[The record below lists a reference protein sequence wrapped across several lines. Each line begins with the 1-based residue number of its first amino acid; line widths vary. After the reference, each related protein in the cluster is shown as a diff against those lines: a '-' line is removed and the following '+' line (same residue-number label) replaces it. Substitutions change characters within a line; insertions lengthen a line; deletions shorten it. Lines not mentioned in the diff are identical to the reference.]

1 MAGKALFRCH
11 DLFPAFLPRRVGML
25 ILTRKI
31 GECITIGDH
40 IRVYVVGVRGK
51 QVRLGIEAPAD
62 AIVHRE
68 EIYQRI
74 VEENQQAARVELS
87 SLDEITGR
95 KG

>member
-1 MAGKALFRCH
+1 
-11 DLFPAFLPRRVGML
+11 ML

-51 QVRLGIEAPAD
+51 QVRLGIEAPSD

-68 EIYQRI
+68 EVYQRI
-74 VEENQQAARVELS
+74 VEENRLAAQVALH
-87 SLDEITGR
+87 SLDEITER
-95 KG
+95 KE

>member
-1 MAGKALFRCH
+1 
-11 DLFPAFLPRRVGML
+11 ML

-40 IRVYVVGVRGK
+40 IRVYVVGIRGK
-51 QVRLGIEAPAD
+51 QVRLGIEAPVD

-74 VEENQQAARVELS
+74 VEENRLAAQLELNA
-87 SLDEITGR
+87 LDEITGR

>member
-1 MAGKALFRCH
+1 
-11 DLFPAFLPRRVGML
+11 ML

-40 IRVYVVGVRGK
+40 IRVYVVGIRGK

-68 EIYQRI
+68 EIYQKI
-74 VEENQQAARVELS
+74 VEENRLASQVELGS
-87 SLDEITGR
+87 FTKITER
-95 KG
+95 KE

>member
-1 MAGKALFRCH
+1 
-11 DLFPAFLPRRVGML
+11 ML

>member
-1 MAGKALFRCH
+1 
-11 DLFPAFLPRRVGML
+11 ML

-40 IRVYVVGVRGK
+40 IRVFVVGIRGK
-51 QVRLGIEAPAD
+51 QVRLGIEAPSD

-74 VEENQQAARVELS
+74 AEENRLAAQVALL
-87 SLDEITGR
+87 SLDEITVR
-95 KG
+95 KE

>member
-1 MAGKALFRCH
+1 
-11 DLFPAFLPRRVGML
+11 ML

-51 QVRLGIEAPAD
+51 QVRLGIEAPSD
-62 AIVHRE
+62 AVVHRE

-74 VEENQQAARVELS
+74 AEENQLAARVARH
-87 SLDEITGR
+87 SLDEITVR
-95 KG
+95 KE

>member
-1 MAGKALFRCH
+1 
-11 DLFPAFLPRRVGML
+11 ML

-40 IRVYVVGVRGK
+40 IRVYVVGIRGK

-68 EIYQRI
+68 EIYEKIADENRSAAQ
-74 VEENQQAARVELS
+74 VELHSLDKAARGKE
-87 SLDEITGR
+87 
-95 KG
+95 

>member
-1 MAGKALFRCH
+1 
-11 DLFPAFLPRRVGML
+11 ML

-40 IRVYVVGVRGK
+40 IRVYVVGIRGK

-74 VEENQQAARVELS
+74 VEENQQAAQVELS

-95 KG
+95 ILYYYLL